1 MGLCCAPVP
10 INRQGHHAMIRGALL
25 RSILLALNLVTSG
38 AAVAQAAPDGAVA
51 AQVSE
56 EITRQLGRGDMD
68 VALRSIGGA
77 MKSEA
82 TAQLLRGSLQAIK
95 GFGRNQ
101 YADRVYAR
109 DYGRTNKDIIDK
121 LNFDNSTVY
130 VRYLFSVE
138 NGEWRLINFAFKTET
153 SLPFPKEWT
162 HIYP

>member
-1 MGLCCAPVP
+1 MT
-10 INRQGHHAMIRGALL
+10 RGAFLVPVLL
-25 RSILLALNLVTSG
+25 TLSLAASG
-38 AAVAQAAPDGAVA
+38 AAIAQPAPDGTVA

-56 EITRQLGRGDMD
+56 EITRHLGRGDMD

-77 MKSEA
+77 MRSEA
-82 TAQLLRGSLQAIK
+82 TAQSLRGSLQAIK
-95 GFGRNQ
+95 GFGKNQ

-109 DYGRTNKDIIDK
+109 DHGRTNKDIIDK

-138 NGEWRLINFAFKTET
+138 EGEWRLINFGFKTET
-153 SLPFPKEWT
+153 TLPFPKEWA

>member
-1 MGLCCAPVP
+1 MT
-10 INRQGHHAMIRGALL
+10 RGAFL
-25 RSILLALNLVTSG
+25 RSGLLTLGLATSG
-38 AAVAQAAPDGAVA
+38 AAIAQPAPDGAVA

-56 EITRQLGRGDMD
+56 EITHHLGRSDMD

-82 TAQLLRGSLQAIK
+82 TAQSLKGSLQAIK
-95 GFGRNQ
+95 GFGKNQ
-101 YADRVYAR
+101 YTDRVYAR
-109 DYGRTNKDIIDK
+109 DYGRSNKDIIDK

-138 NGEWRLINFAFKTET
+138 EGEWRLINFAFKTET

>member
-1 MGLCCAPVP
+1 MTRRAAISSL
-10 INRQGHHAMIRGALL
+10 
-25 RSILLALNLVTSG
+25 LLAMGCLAMPG
-38 AAVAQAAPDGAVA
+38 AVVAQPAPDGAVA
-51 AQVSE
+51 VQVSE

-68 VALRSIGGA
+68 LALRSIAAA

-82 TAQLLRGSLQAIK
+82 TAQSLRGSLQAIK

-109 DYGRTNKDIIDK
+109 DYGRTNKDVIDK

-138 NGEWRLINFAFKTET
+138 EGEWRLINFAFKTET
-153 SLPFPKEWT
+153 SLPFPKDWT

>member
-1 MGLCCAPVP
+1 MGCL
-10 INRQGHHAMIRGALL
+10 AMP
-25 RSILLALNLVTSG
+25 G
-38 AAVAQAAPDGAVA
+38 AAVAQPAVDGAVA

-56 EITRQLGRGDMD
+56 EITRQLGQGDMD
-68 VALRSIGGA
+68 VALRTIAVA

-82 TAQLLRGSLQAIK
+82 TAQSLRGSLQAIK

-109 DYGRTNKDIIDK
+109 DYGKTNKDIIDK

-138 NGEWRLINFAFKTET
+138 ESEWRLINFAFKTET
-153 SLPFPKEWT
+153 GLPFPKDWA